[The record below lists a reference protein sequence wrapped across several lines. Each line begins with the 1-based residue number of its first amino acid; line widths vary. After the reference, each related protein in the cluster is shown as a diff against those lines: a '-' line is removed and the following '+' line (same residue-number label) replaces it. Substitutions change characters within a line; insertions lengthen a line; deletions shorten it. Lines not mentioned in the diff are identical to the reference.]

1 MYQLKWITWPF
12 SLRIRKTHTHTHAQH
27 TSKSKVHTNPPKS
40 LVPMASGKLYAGSN
54 MSLLLQNERLPC
66 SSEVLESLWAHTSNP
81 ASFQGDGWFISL
93 PSQFPSLSSYFFFL
107 LLLPLLMNFHYLN
120 FSVTCIHTYLP
131 RFLKNGLSH
140 NIKLLVVSMTIFWKD
155 RHRNL
160 KPWYIYI
167 KINKL
172 TNWLFFFYGKL
183 ESWFRSV

>member
-93 PSQFPSLSSYFFFL
+93 PSQFPSLSSYFF

-120 FSVTCIHTYLP
+120 FYVTCIHTNIHTKV
-131 RFLKNGLSH
+131 LKNGLLSH
-140 NIKLLVVSMTIFWKD
+140 NIKLLVVSVTILKGSRPQFK
-155 RHRNL
+155 NL
-160 KPWYIYI
+160 THIST
-167 KINKL
+167 NKQ
-172 TNWLFFFYGKL
+172 TN
-183 ESWFRSV
+183 